1 MEILQLILRI
11 KLRKEREM
19 NKLST
24 NDDKL
29 KMNTVNSDEKTLKSK
44 MYKGYF
50 MFCGW
55 YNTEEKERKE
65 REEEGFIPLLLI

>member
-1 MEILQLILRI
+1 MEILQLILRT

-29 KMNTVNSDEKTLKSK
+29 KMNTVNRDEKTLKSE
-44 MYKGYF
+44 MYK
-50 MFCGW
+50 
-55 YNTEEKERKE
+55 
-65 REEEGFIPLLLI
+65 